1 MDRIQRQ
8 SPRGLATARLGAAI
22 AALALLGGV
31 MAGCMSADERPK
43 GETEAAGK
51 AVDNAKALS
60 VDANQRAKDAND
72 MTSTGH

>member
-1 MDRIQRQ
+1 
-8 SPRGLATARLGAAI
+8 
-22 AALALLGGV
+22 
-31 MAGCMSADERPK
+31 MSADETPK